1 MLCSRRQEFLIPL
14 GKRLALVCLA
24 PDVQVSVEPTVS
36 GERLLLSK
44 GVVF

>member
-24 PDVQVSVEPTVS
+24 PDAQMSVEPTVLDV
-36 GERLLLSK
+36 GLLLSQ

>member
-24 PDVQVSVEPTVS
+24 PDVQVSVEPTAGDV
-36 GERLLLSK
+36 GLLLSR
-44 GVVF
+44 GIVF